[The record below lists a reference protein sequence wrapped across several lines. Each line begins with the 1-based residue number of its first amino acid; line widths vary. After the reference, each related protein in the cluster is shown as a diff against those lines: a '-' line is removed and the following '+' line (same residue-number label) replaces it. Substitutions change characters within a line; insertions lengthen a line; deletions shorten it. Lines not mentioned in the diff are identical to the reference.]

1 MAIGGVAVGS
11 AGLLISLSIAHGFK
25 SPINDQSVGFAP
37 HITIHS
43 FTESFIHRADTLV
56 TYSEA
61 LPGVSEVQPVVTGQI
76 MIQASG
82 DVSGALIKG
91 FAAEGDITELLT
103 YIDRCEY
110 QLRETDTGLPGIII
124 VNTLAMHLDAVI
136 GSRITV
142 YAMDG
147 HPYVYTNS

>member
-25 SPINDQSVGFAP
+25 STINDKIVGFAP

-43 FTESFIHRADTLV
+43 FNESFIQHADTLV
-56 TYSEA
+56 TYIEA

-91 FAAEGDITELLT
+91 VAAEGDITELHT
-103 YIDRCEY
+103 YIDRGEY
-110 QLRETDTGLPGIII
+110 QRRETDTGRPG
-124 VNTLAMHLDAVI
+124 VVI
-136 GSRITV
+136 GNTRDQHV
-142 YAMDG
+142 EG
-147 HPYVYTNS
+147 RVRERK

>member
-1 MAIGGVAVGS
+1 MAIAGVAVGS

-25 SPINDQSVGFAP
+25 STINDKIVGFAP

-43 FTESFIHRADTLV
+43 FNESFIQRADTLV
-56 TYSEA
+56 TYIEA

-91 FAAEGDITELLT
+91 VAAEGDITELHT
-103 YIDRCEY
+103 YIDRGEY
-110 QLRETDTGLPGIII
+110 QRSEERRVGKEWRSRWAGDRERG
-124 VNTLAMHLDAVI
+124 
-136 GSRITV
+136 
-142 YAMDG
+142 
-147 HPYVYTNS
+147 